1 MLYLTGVQ
9 DMRKPIIYF
18 LSLTILAFVLVM
30 SGCSAKTLK
39 NRNQR
44 NNKDNLSSQNKNHL
58 QSALSDSEVIQKKQ
72 LDVYNPQKREYN
84 FYFTYK
90 IVHAWWD
97 AVALGM
103 EDAVRQYEEKGIHIT
118 FDYRA
123 PEAMSAYDQIQRI
136 KKAAALNEYDVIG
149 VDVADIDI
157 VTPVINQLIAEG
169 HKVMTFSSSDSGKEN
184 GCNRIAYVGNTHN
197 YNDGQNLAE
206 ALCYYLNYKGNV
218 AMLVGNVG
226 APCHEERASGAKDVF
241 DKYEGIKLIDVKY
254 DEDSDVN
261 AYNYTKE
268 FLKKYTNLDGI
279 ICCNMSNPVGA
290 GRAVEEAGLAG
301 KVIIVGM
308 DHDERA
314 IKYLRDGIIYAL
326 AIQDCYSIEFD
337 TITTAVKIADG
348 VKPGSLYPEKTEE
361 ATTVFYQND
370 AAVLLHSLYG
380 IME

>member
-1 MLYLTGVQ
+1 
-9 DMRKPIIYF
+9 MRCRKIIHFF
-18 LSLTILAFVLVM
+18 LSLTALVFVLVEL
-30 SGCSAKTLK
+30 SCSSKALK
-39 NRNQR
+39 NRNQK
-44 NNKDNLSSQNKNHL
+44 NNDNTAVSQTQPQSLSSGLK
-58 QSALSDSEVIQKKQ
+58 SDVIREKE

-90 IVHAWWD
+90 IVHSWWD

-118 FDYRA
+118 YDYRA
-123 PEAMSAYDQIQRI
+123 PEAMSAFDQIQRI

-149 VDVADIDI
+149 VDVADVDI
-157 VTPVINQLIAEG
+157 VTPVINQIIADG

-197 YNDGQNLAE
+197 YKDGMDLAE
-206 ALCYYLNYKGNV
+206 ALCFTLNFKGDV

-226 APCHEERASGAKDVF
+226 APCHEERAMGARYVFEKYKD
-241 DKYEGIKLIDVKY
+241 IKLVDVKY

-261 AYNYTKE
+261 AYNLTKE
-268 FLKKYTNLDGI
+268 FLAKYPDLDGI

-290 GRAVEEAGLAG
+290 GRAVEEAGKAG

-326 AIQDCYSIEFD
+326 AIQDCYSIGFD

-348 VKPGSLYPEKTEE
+348 VSPGSLYPEKTEE
-361 ATTVFYQND
+361 LTTVFYQKD
-370 AAVLLHSLYG
+370 AANLLHSLYG
-380 IME
+380 VME

>member
-1 MLYLTGVQ
+1 MIFGVQ
-9 DMRKPIIYF
+9 EMRSRKIVPFF
-18 LSLTILAFVLVM
+18 LSLTILALVLVM
-30 SGCSAKTLK
+30 SGCSSKALK
-39 NRNQR
+39 NRIK
-44 NNKDNLSSQNKNHL
+44 NNKNNISSQNKNQL
-58 QSALSDSEVIQKKQ
+58 QTTTVYSDVIKEKE

-118 FDYRA
+118 YDYRA
-123 PEAMSAYDQIQRI
+123 PDAMSAYDQIQRI

-157 VTPVINQLIAEG
+157 VTPVINQIISEG

-197 YNDGQNLAE
+197 YKDGQDLAE
-206 ALCYYLNYKGNV
+206 ALCSYLKYNGQV

-226 APCHEERASGAKDVF
+226 APCHEERASGAKAVF
-241 DKYEGIKLIDVKY
+241 NKYEGINLIDVKY
-254 DEDSDVN
+254 DEDSDIN
-261 AYNYTKE
+261 AYNFTKE
-268 FLKKYTNLDGI
+268 FLEKYPDLDGI

-290 GRAVEEAGLAG
+290 GRAVEEEGKAG

-326 AIQDCYSIEFD
+326 AIQDCYSIGFD

-348 VKPGSLYPEKTEE
+348 VEPGSLYPEKTEE
-361 ATTVFYQND
+361 KTTVFYQKD
-370 AAVLLHSLYG
+370 AALLLHSLYG
-380 IME
+380 VME

>member
-1 MLYLTGVQ
+1 
-9 DMRKPIIYF
+9 MRIKSIAQFF
-18 LSLTILAFVLVM
+18 LRLNILAFVLVM
-30 SGCSAKTLK
+30 TGCSPEALK
-39 NRNQR
+39 NRNQK
-44 NNKDNLSSQNKNHL
+44 NNNDNLSSRNNQIIT
-58 QSALSDSEVIQKKQ
+58 SADESDVIKEKE
-72 LDVYNPQKREYN
+72 LDIYNPQKREYN

-118 FDYRA
+118 YDYRA
-123 PEAMSAYDQIQRI
+123 PEAMSAYDQVNRI
-136 KKAAALNEYDVIG
+136 KKAAALKEYDVIG

-157 VTPVINQLIAEG
+157 VTPVINEIIADG

-197 YNDGQNLAE
+197 YKDGQDLAE
-206 ALCYYLNYKGNV
+206 ALCSYLKYNGQV

-226 APCHEERASGAKDVF
+226 APCHEERASGAKNVF
-241 DKYEGIKLIDVKY
+241 NKYEGINLIDVKY
-254 DEDSDVN
+254 DEDSDIN
-261 AYNYTKE
+261 AYNLTKE
-268 FLKKYTNLDGI
+268 FLEKYPDLDGI

-290 GRAVEEAGLAG
+290 GRAVEEAGKAG

-326 AIQDCYSIEFD
+326 AIQDCYSIGFD
-337 TITTAVKIADG
+337 TITTAIKIADG
-348 VKPGSLYPEKTEE
+348 LEPGSLYPEKTEE
-361 ATTVFYQND
+361 RTTVFYQKD
-370 AAVLLHSLYG
+370 AAGLLRSLYG

>member
-1 MLYLTGVQ
+1 
-9 DMRKPIIYF
+9 MRIKSIAQTF
-18 LSLTILAFVLVM
+18 LRLNILAFVLVM
-30 SGCSAKTLK
+30 TGCSPEALK
-39 NRNQR
+39 NRNQK
-44 NNKDNLSSQNKNHL
+44 NNKDNLSSRNNQIIT
-58 QSALSDSEVIQKKQ
+58 SADKSDVIKEKE
-72 LDVYNPQKREYN
+72 LDIYNPQKREYN

-118 FDYRA
+118 YDYRA
-123 PEAMSAYDQIQRI
+123 PEAMSAYDQVKRI
-136 KKAAALNEYDVIG
+136 KKAAALKEYDVIG

-157 VTPVINQLIAEG
+157 VTPVINKIIADG

-197 YNDGQNLAE
+197 YKDGQDLAE
-206 ALCYYLNYKGNV
+206 ALCSYLKYNGQV

-226 APCHEERASGAKDVF
+226 APCHEERASGAKTVF
-241 DKYEGIKLIDVKY
+241 NKYEGINLIDVKY
-254 DEDSDVN
+254 DEDSDIN
-261 AYNYTKE
+261 AYNLTKE
-268 FLKKYTNLDGI
+268 FLEKYPDLDGI

-290 GRAVEEAGLAG
+290 GRAVEEAGKAG

-314 IKYLRDGIIYAL
+314 IKYLRDGVIYAL
-326 AIQDCYSIEFD
+326 AIQDCYSIGFD
-337 TITTAVKIADG
+337 TITTAIKIADG
-348 VKPGSLYPEKTEE
+348 LEPGSLYPEKTEE
-361 ATTVFYQND
+361 RTTVFYQKD
-370 AAVLLHSLYG
+370 AAGLLRSLYG

>member
-1 MLYLTGVQ
+1 MRNKKFVLT
-9 DMRKPIIYF
+9 F

-44 NNKDNLSSQNKNHL
+44 NNKDILSSQNKNQL
-58 QSALSDSEVIQKKQ
+58 QTALSDSEVIQKKQ

-103 EDAVRQYEEKGIHIT
+103 EDAVRQYEEKGIRIT

-123 PEAMSAYDQIQRI
+123 PEAMSANDQIKRI

-157 VTPVINQLIAEG
+157 VTPVINQIIAEG

-197 YNDGQNLAE
+197 YKDGQDLAE
-206 ALCYYLNYKGNV
+206 ALCSYLNFEGQV

-226 APCHEERASGAKDVF
+226 APCHEERASGAKSVF
-241 DKYEGIKLIDVKY
+241 DKYKDIKLVDVKY

-261 AYNYTKE
+261 AYNLTKE
-268 FLKKYTNLDGI
+268 FLAKYPDLDGI

-290 GRAVEEAGLAG
+290 GRAVEEAGKAG

-326 AIQDCYSIEFD
+326 AIQDCYSIGFD

-348 VKPGSLYPEKTEE
+348 VKPGSLFPEKTEE
-361 ATTVFYQND
+361 MTTVFYQKD
-370 AAVLLHSLYG
+370 AANLLHSLYG
-380 IME
+380 VME

>member
-1 MLYLTGVQ
+1 
-9 DMRKPIIYF
+9 MRIKSIAQFF
-18 LSLTILAFVLVM
+18 LRLNILAFVLVM
-30 SGCSAKTLK
+30 TGCSPEALK
-39 NRNQR
+39 NRNQK
-44 NNKDNLSSQNKNHL
+44 NNKDNLSSRNNQIIT
-58 QSALSDSEVIQKKQ
+58 SADESDVIKEKE
-72 LDVYNPQKREYN
+72 LDIYNPQKREYN

-118 FDYRA
+118 YDYRA
-123 PEAMSAYDQIQRI
+123 PEAMSAYDQVKRI
-136 KKAAALNEYDVIG
+136 KKAAALKEYDVIG

-157 VTPVINQLIAEG
+157 VTPVINEIIADG

-197 YNDGQNLAE
+197 YKDGQDLAE
-206 ALCYYLNYKGNV
+206 ALCSYLKYNGQV

-226 APCHEERASGAKDVF
+226 APCHEERASGAKTVF
-241 DKYEGIKLIDVKY
+241 NKYEGINLIDVKY
-254 DEDSDVN
+254 DEDSDIN
-261 AYNYTKE
+261 AYNLTKE
-268 FLKKYTNLDGI
+268 FLEKYPDLDGI

-290 GRAVEEAGLAG
+290 GRAVEEAGKAG

-314 IKYLRDGIIYAL
+314 IKYLRDGVIYAL
-326 AIQDCYSIEFD
+326 AIQDCYSIGFD
-337 TITTAVKIADG
+337 TITTAIKIADG
-348 VKPGSLYPEKTEE
+348 LEPGSLYPEKTEE
-361 ATTVFYQND
+361 RTTVFYQKD
-370 AAVLLHSLYG
+370 AAGLLRSLYG